1 MKIRN
6 IVHKGLKN
14 LFIKGEQKGV
24 DSEAISKLNNMPG
37 FLQDME
43 KLEELE
49 TLSVWKAHQMKGD
62 RKGTWSLTVTRNW
75 RLTFRYDPAEDK
87 IYDLDFEDYH

>member
-24 DSEAISKLNNMPG
+24 DPEAVSKLNNMPG